1 MQSTVTGN
9 KEMKKLAG
17 VVAALVV
24 VLLGLFLGRNYLGIT
39 DIPAAE
45 LKEKYGQDAGYIEVL
60 GTEVRVK
67 ESGHGEPLLLLHGFA
82 ASADTWDGW
91 RAYLGQH
98 YRVIAVDVPPF
109 GITGPLAG
117 RQMTPAELQNF
128 MDVLVP
134 KLGLTQFYLGGNSLG
149 GYMAWN
155 YARRHPEQVKKLLL
169 VDSAGYAM
177 DSPLPVKLMTT
188 PIVRDLTAHLSPRFV
203 IAASVRDVYGN
214 TDNVTEAQI
223 QRYHDMMRRDDSRA
237 AVADLMSS
245 LHFDGQGIKDVKTPT
260 LIIWGGRD
268 RWIPP
273 AHAELFH
280 RDIAGSQLLM
290 FDELGHIP
298 MEEDPARTALAAAR
312 FLQSAP
318 LSK

>member
-1 MQSTVTGN
+1 MGV
-9 KEMKKLAG
+9 KKPVWIG
-17 VVAALVV
+17 SFVVV

-45 LKEKYGQDAGYIEVL
+45 LKEKYGQDSRYIEVL
-60 GTEVRVK
+60 GTEVRIK
-67 ESGHGEPLLLLHGFA
+67 ESGQGEPLLLLHGFA

-91 RAYLGQH
+91 RGYLGQH
-98 YRVIAVDVPPF
+98 YRVIAVDIPPF
-109 GITGPLAG
+109 GITGPLSG
-117 RQMTPAELQNF
+117 RRMSAAELQNF
-128 MDVLVP
+128 MDALVA
-134 KLGLTQFYLGGNSLG
+134 KLGLTRFYLGGNSLG
-149 GYMAWN
+149 GYISWN
-155 YARRHPEQVKKLLL
+155 YAARHPENVKKLVL

-177 DSPLPVKLMTT
+177 AAPLPVRLMTT
-188 PIVRDLTAHLSPRFV
+188 PVVRDITAHFSPYFIV
-203 IAASVRDVYGN
+203 AASVRDVYGN
-214 TDNVTEAQI
+214 KENVTDAQI
-223 QRYHDMMRRDDSRA
+223 QRYHDMMRRDHSRA
-237 AVADLMSS
+237 AVADLMST

-273 AHAELFH
+273 SHAELFH
-280 RDIAGSQLLM
+280 HDIRGSQLVM